1 MWKAVLACTLAAIVA
16 LAAPKPEKKDVND
29 IHSSG
34 AGPEFRA
41 MIGQRLT
48 AKEDS
53 LRLFVA
59 MSVPYDNLVFLRT
72 DSGFAAS
79 FELVTALLRE
89 GEGLAS
95 EQIQDIRVQT
105 LTYAETNS
113 RTKNAV
119 HADEFLVV
127 PGDYTIRVTM
137 TDQAD
142 VHRKSKWEDKILL
155 ASSDSRLRVSDI
167 FWLQEDSSMARL
179 DVPRLLEN
187 FYSGEDSAHARV
199 QYYSD
204 GTDPIRLQW
213 SVLTETGDTVT
224 TEVRLMAPS
233 TDVKTTDYVLRLRDL
248 VAQTYVLSLE
258 AEGDG
263 RREVRTRKFSVRLP
277 GVPASITDINQAI
290 RQLKYIGTND
300 ENKKLRQ
307 ADARD
312 RERLFREFWKRRDPT
327 PNTEQNEL
335 MDEYYLRIEYANENF
350 STNREGWETDRGRIY
365 VIYGP
370 PTDIERHPFEA
381 NSRPYEIWYYSQIA
395 RRFVFVDYTG
405 FGDYT
410 LASPEWGY

>member
-1 MWKAVLACTLAAIVA
+1 MWKAVFACTLAALVA
-16 LAAPKPEKKDVND
+16 IAAPKPGKKDAND
-29 IHSSG
+29 VRSTG
-34 AGPEFRA
+34 TGPEFRA

-53 LRLFVA
+53 LRLVVA
-59 MSVPYDNLVFLRT
+59 VTGPYDNLVFLRT

-79 FELVTALLRE
+79 FELVTTLLYDS
-89 GEGLAS
+89 GGLVN

-119 HADEFLVV
+119 HADEFLAAS
-127 PGDYTIRVTM
+127 GDYTIRVTV

-142 VHRKSKWEDKILL
+142 IHRKSKWDGKISL
-155 ASSDSRLRVSDI
+155 ASSDPRLRVSDL
-167 FWLQEDSSMARL
+167 FWLQEDTSMARL
-179 DVPRLLEN
+179 GVPRLVEN
-187 FYSGEDSAHARV
+187 FYSSEDSAHARV
-199 QYYSD
+199 QYYSN
-204 GTDPIRLQW
+204 GTDPVRLQW

-224 TEVRLMAPS
+224 TEVRSISPS
-233 TDVKTTDYVLRLRDL
+233 AEVKTTDYVLHLRDL
-248 VAQTYVLSLE
+248 VAQTYTLSLE
-258 AEGDG
+258 AESNG

-277 GVPASITDINQAI
+277 GVPASITDLGQAI
-290 RQLKYIGTND
+290 RQLKYIGSSD
-300 ENKKLRQ
+300 EYKKLRQ
-307 ADARD
+307 ADPRD
-312 RERLFREFWKRRDPT
+312 RERLFREFWKHRDPT

-365 VIYGP
+365 ATYGP

-381 NSRPYEIWYYSQIA
+381 DSRPYEIWYYNQVA